1 MQRRY
6 RRGMKK
12 RLILP
17 KNIRIWS
24 ATAILV
30 FGILSVFPQEYL
42 CGLLVRGI
50 VGREPDIVDYA
61 VHIQTPKLSLA
72 QRLIFPQLFCYASQT
87 LALQEGQTLAASG
100 SVAADAGAQT
110 GEAETDAGAQSG
122 EDDAGAGAQS
132 GEGGTGTGAQSGAD
146 DAGARA
152 QTGNAEAEA
161 GAETGNAATGAGN
174 GGEMSED
181 SLESG
186 GSLRLVVDTRAQAEL
201 LQENIYDSGAQN
213 GSQTGGDQT
222 VSDQVGLNQFGS
234 GQTGSGQAG
243 SDQSGEGQTG
253 SQAEQAASG
262 LTVFDEIAG
271 QGTTRNFFPVQQKYY
286 NLSDFD
292 SFEALIEEFY
302 VVDASTQPTASLIN
316 LTSLTSYDCTIS
328 KEDAAPQIL
337 IYHSHSQE
345 TYADSDENDPST
357 TIVGVGEYLA
367 GLLESY
373 GYSVLHHEGT
383 YDVPSRDDAYSNA
396 LPSIEAL
403 LEEYP
408 SIEVVIDLHRDAVA
422 EGTKLL
428 YTYEGKNYARFMF
441 FSGIS
446 RTANGPIAYLYNE
459 NLGANLTFSF
469 QAQVVAESYFPG
481 ITRGIYLKAWRYN
494 MHLMPKYMLIELGA
508 QTNTV
513 EEAMNTCEILAF
525 VLDQV
530 LSGGE

>member
-6 RRGMKK
+6 RRAGK
-12 RLILP
+12 RRVVLS
-17 KNIRIWS
+17 KNIRVLS
-24 ATAILV
+24 AAAILTL
-30 FGILSVFPQEYL
+30 GILSVIPQGYL
-42 CGLLVRGI
+42 YGMLAKGI
-50 VGREPDIVDYA
+50 GAREPDIVDYA
-61 VHIQTPKLSLA
+61 VHINTPKLSLA
-72 QRLIFPQLFCYASQT
+72 ERLIFPRLFCYARQIQLSGGGGT
-87 LALQEGQTLAASG
+87 LAVSGTAVLTTDGEEASGDTASQSDGVTASGDAASQ
-100 SVAADAGAQT
+100 VD
-110 GEAETDAGAQSG
+110 G
-122 EDDAGAGAQS
+122 EDTS
-132 GEGGTGTGAQSGAD
+132 
-146 DAGARA
+146 
-152 QTGNAEAEA
+152 GNAASQSDGETISGSTALQTTA
-161 GAETGNAATGAGN
+161 GAETESDDTVTESN
-174 GGEMSED
+174 GETETDGSEN
-181 SLESG
+181 G
-186 GSLRLVVDTRAQAEL
+186 GSLRFLVDTQAQAGL
-201 LQENIYDSGAQN
+201 LQENVYDN
-213 GSQTGGDQT
+213 GTQDDDSRTDTDQT
-222 VSDQVGLNQFGS
+222 ADNQTN
-234 GQTGSGQAG
+234 GQT
-243 SDQSGEGQTG
+243 
-253 SQAEQAASG
+253 ASR
-262 LTVFDEIAG
+262 LTVFDEITG
-271 QGTTRNFFPVQQKYY
+271 QSQANSFSPVQQKYY

-357 TIVGVGEYLA
+357 TIVGVGERLA
-367 GLLESY
+367 ELLEEY

-396 LPSIEAL
+396 LPAIEAL

-422 EGTKLL
+422 EGTKLV
-428 YTYEGKNYARFMF
+428 YTYEGKDYARFMF
-441 FSGIS
+441 FNGIS
-446 RTANGPIAYLYNE
+446 RTAYGPIEYLFNE
-459 NLGANLTFSF
+459 NLEANLAFSF
-469 QAQVVAESYFPG
+469 QAQVVTESYFPG

-513 EEAMNTCEILAF
+513 EEAMNTCEVLAF